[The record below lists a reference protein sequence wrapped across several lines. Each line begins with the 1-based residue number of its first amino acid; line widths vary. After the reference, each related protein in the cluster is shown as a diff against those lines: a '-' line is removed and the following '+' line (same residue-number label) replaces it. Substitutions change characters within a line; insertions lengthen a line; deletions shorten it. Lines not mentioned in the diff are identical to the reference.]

1 MINGSMGI
9 VIQLEDKMKEFIVT
23 WEVRY
28 SGYEPEKVYF
38 TDEYIESKDLDSL
51 KEYLGENAMDHT
63 PEMNVPYESGDFNIE
78 WIKIQ
83 DAETEKE
90 LWRDPYAEEI
100 PDD

>member
-1 MINGSMGI
+1 MS
-9 VIQLEDKMKEFIVT
+9 DKEFIVT
-23 WEVRY
+23 WEVSY
-28 SGYEPEKVYF
+28 SESEKVYH

-51 KEYLGENAMDHT
+51 KEYLGENSMDHT
-63 PEMNVPYESGDFNIE
+63 PEMNVPYQSGDFNIE
-78 WIKIQ
+78 WVKIQ